1 MRTKDRTVGGGGVE
15 GDELAPLPEDGRSP
29 LIEAGVLLAAELS
42 LPVLLRRLVE
52 IAVQI
57 TRARYGALGV
67 MGPQGEISE
76 FITVGLSAEERAAI
90 GPIPSGRGILG
101 ALIHEPQPL
110 RLTRIQDDPRSVGFP
125 PHHPPMTTFLGAP
138 VRARGQVFGNLY
150 LTDKEGGQTF
160 DAADQAA
167 AVTLATQAGVAIANA
182 EIYRELQQ
190 RERWLGALHE
200 ITAALLAG
208 EPQPGVLATIVRS
221 ARNMIGADLAAIA
234 LPVDVGSTAL
244 RIVAAD
250 GIGSDRL
257 LSAPG
262 RPSGTAS
269 HSVLSTGR
277 PLLARL
283 ASVDFQA
290 HLVSDAVPVGVLMVV
305 PLLLRERVN
314 GTIVLTR
321 SASDA
326 DFNSNDLSLLETFA
340 SQAALTLDHDRFEA
354 QSRALA
360 VIEERHRI
368 ARELHDEPIQALIYL
383 ARRLEAMSVESST
396 AVTASTKLEET
407 RELAVA
413 VVDGLRQL
421 TEGLRSEI
429 LNIEGLAAALQD
441 LVRRFTLRT
450 GIPARFSIR
459 GTPARWDPELE
470 RNLFRLAQEALSNIE
485 RHAEARRVR
494 LDLFVR
500 AGGLTIRVA
509 DDGVGFVTSGQGAI
523 SPGLGTIGM
532 QERVALYGG
541 RLLIR
546 SRPGRGTVLL
556 ATVLATQGPDR
567 GGNHPWA

>member
-1 MRTKDRTVGGGGVE
+1 
-15 GDELAPLPEDGRSP
+15 
-29 LIEAGVLLAAELS
+29 
-42 LPVLLRRLVE
+42 
-52 IAVQI
+52 
-57 TRARYGALGV
+57 
-67 MGPQGEISE
+67 
-76 FITVGLSAEERAAI
+76 
-90 GPIPSGRGILG
+90 
-101 ALIHEPQPL
+101 
-110 RLTRIQDDPRSVGFP
+110 
-125 PHHPPMTTFLGAP
+125 MTTFLGAP
-138 VRARGQVFGNLY
+138 VRARGKVFGNLY
-150 LTDKEGGQTF
+150 LTEKEGGQTF
-160 DAADQAA
+160 DAADQDA

-182 EIYRELQQ
+182 QIYRELKQ

-208 EPQPGVLATIVRS
+208 APQPVVLTTIVRS
-221 ARNMIGADLAAIA
+221 ARKMIGADLAAIA
-234 LPVDVGSTAL
+234 LPVEVGSTAL

-283 ASVDFQA
+283 ESVDFQS

-314 GTIVLTR
+314 GTIILTR

-326 DFNSNDLSLLETFA
+326 DFNSNDLSLLESFA
-340 SQAALTLDHDRFEA
+340 SQAALTLDYDRFQA
-354 QSRALA
+354 QARALA

-368 ARELHDEPIQALIYL
+368 ARDLHDEPVQALIYL
-383 ARRLEAMSVESST
+383 AQRLEALAVESST
-396 AVTASTKLEET
+396 AATFPTKLKDT

-429 LNIEGLAAALQD
+429 LDIDGLAAALKD
-441 LVRRFTLRT
+441 LARRFTLRT
-450 GIPARFSIR
+450 DIPARFAIR

-485 RHAEARRVR
+485 RHAEARKVR
-494 LDLFVR
+494 LDLFLR
-500 AGGLTIRVA
+500 PGGLTLRVA

-532 QERVALYGG
+532 QERAALHGG

-556 ATVLATQGPDR
+556 ATVPVTQGPDG
-567 GGNHPWA
+567 GGNHPWDQE